1 MLKRPRIKTNEGPP
15 DKFVQIV
22 THVVDRPDSTYPV
35 VINPYKLDL
44 SQFGDKA
51 RDEIEF
57 KIQNVS
63 TEDLNLTLLD
73 ASPEYFKVE
82 LPDKIGAGKTETAK
96 LTLTKTGQ
104 KDAFE
109 KSLTFEVNDKENSR
123 FTVPVK
129 RTLHTS
135 AGAASTGHSRA
146 P

>member
-1 MLKRPRIKTNEGPP
+1 LKRPRIKTNEGPP

-44 SQFGDKA
+44 SQFGEKV
-51 RDEIEF
+51 RSEIEF
-57 KIQNVS
+57 KIKNVS
-63 TEDLNLTLLD
+63 TEDLSLSLISSAKD
-73 ASPEYFKVE
+73 YFKVE

-96 LTLTKTGQ
+96 VTLTKKGET
-104 KDAFE
+104 DAFD
-109 KSLTFEVNDKENSR
+109 KSLTFELSDKEKSR

-129 RTLHTS
+129 RTLHT
-135 AGAASTGHSRA
+135 APGAPTADHSRA

>member
-44 SQFGDKA
+44 SQFGDKV
-51 RDEIEF
+51 RSEIEF
-57 KIQNVS
+57 NIQNVAA
-63 TEDLNLTLLD
+63 EDLNLTLISSAPD
-73 ASPEYFKVE
+73 FFKVE
-82 LPDKIGAGKTETAK
+82 LPDKIGAGKTVTAK
-96 LTLTKTGQ
+96 VTLTKKGQ
-104 KDAFE
+104 TDAFE

-123 FTVPVK
+123 FTVLVK
-129 RTLHTS
+129 RTLHPTPGAPS
-135 AGAASTGHSRA
+135 AGHSRA